1 MAFRNWRL
9 GMHIQQD
16 SIAIVALL
24 HERSHW
30 ALRRWWRIPL
40 PPGLVRQGMVAD
52 VSALGSRLAAWR
64 RELPAQH
71 QVSIAFPAVRTLQ
84 KRLPYPQ
91 FALREREQATW
102 VASAMSQ
109 QLAMPA
115 SALCIDYAPTSRDD
129 GWQVT
134 AAQRLDINVLREL
147 AGRLRL
153 RVAAIVPDA
162 SALGAFFPWTIPA
175 QWSLYVAAGLL
186 AALDSALGGFRA
198 RVKGEFKLGVFLSGT
213 IGNAAIAV
221 FLTWLGQKLG
231 LPLYLAAVLV
241 FGTRMFQNFAEIRRE
256 LLTSKQKRAKISQDI
271 VRDGEDGTK

>member
-84 KRLPYPQ
+84 SVFRIPSSPCG
-91 FALREREQATW
+91 AGTGD
-102 VASAMSQ
+102 VGSQ
-109 QLAMPA
+109 RHEP
-115 SALCIDYAPTSRDD
+115 
-129 GWQVT
+129 
-134 AAQRLDINVLREL
+134 
-147 AGRLRL
+147 
-153 RVAAIVPDA
+153 
-162 SALGAFFPWTIPA
+162 
-175 QWSLYVAAGLL
+175 AAGNACL
-186 AALDSALGGFRA
+186 RA
-198 RVKGEFKLGVFLSGT
+198 M
-213 IGNAAIAV
+213 
-221 FLTWLGQKLG
+221 
-231 LPLYLAAVLV
+231 Y
-241 FGTRMFQNFAEIRRE
+241 
-256 LLTSKQKRAKISQDI
+256 
-271 VRDGEDGTK
+271 

>member
-30 ALRRWWRIPL
+30 ALLRWWRIPL

-109 QLAMPA
+109 
-115 SALCIDYAPTSRDD
+115 I
-129 GWQVT
+129 
-134 AAQRLDINVLREL
+134 
-147 AGRLRL
+147 GRAH
-153 RVAAIVPDA
+153 V
-162 SALGAFFPWTIPA
+162 
-175 QWSLYVAAGLL
+175 
-186 AALDSALGGFRA
+186 
-198 RVKGEFKLGVFLSGT
+198 
-213 IGNAAIAV
+213 
-221 FLTWLGQKLG
+221 
-231 LPLYLAAVLV
+231 
-241 FGTRMFQNFAEIRRE
+241 
-256 LLTSKQKRAKISQDI
+256 
-271 VRDGEDGTK
+271 

>member
-71 QVSIAFPAVRTLQ
+71 QVSIAFPARCAHC
-84 KRLPYPQ
+84 KSALPHPQ
-91 FALREREQATW
+91 PALRSGTATW

-162 SALGAFFPWTIPA
+162 SALGAFFP
-175 QWSLYVAAGLL
+175 G
-186 AALDSALGGFRA
+186 
-198 RVKGEFKLGVFLSGT
+198 
-213 IGNAAIAV
+213 
-221 FLTWLGQKLG
+221 
-231 LPLYLAAVLV
+231 
-241 FGTRMFQNFAEIRRE
+241 
-256 LLTSKQKRAKISQDI
+256 
-271 VRDGEDGTK
+271 

>member
-162 SALGAFFPWTIPA
+162 SALGAFFPWVTAAEQGLAWRDEKYWLWATQEAWGCDACDAIG
-175 QWSLYVAAGLL
+175 SLSQLAGQLQVPL
-186 AALDSALGGFRA
+186 RLCADAGDEAS
-198 RVKGEFKLGVFLSGT
+198 VKVICLC
-213 IGNAAIAV
+213 
-221 FLTWLGQKLG
+221 
-231 LPLYLAAVLV
+231 
-241 FGTRMFQNFAEIRRE
+241 
-256 LLTSKQKRAKISQDI
+256 
-271 VRDGEDGTK
+271 

>member
-84 KRLPYPQ
+84 KRLPYP
-91 FALREREQATW
+91 RVR
-102 VASAMSQ
+102 
-109 QLAMPA
+109 
-115 SALCIDYAPTSRDD
+115 
-129 GWQVT
+129 
-134 AAQRLDINVLREL
+134 L
-147 AGRLRL
+147 AGAGTGDVGSQRHE
-153 RVAAIVPDA
+153 P
-162 SALGAFFPWTIPA
+162 
-175 QWSLYVAAGLL
+175 AAGNACL
-186 AALDSALGGFRA
+186 RA
-198 RVKGEFKLGVFLSGT
+198 M
-213 IGNAAIAV
+213 
-221 FLTWLGQKLG
+221 
-231 LPLYLAAVLV
+231 Y
-241 FGTRMFQNFAEIRRE
+241 
-256 LLTSKQKRAKISQDI
+256 
-271 VRDGEDGTK
+271 

>member
-40 PPGLVRQGMVAD
+40 PTGLVRQGMVAD

-109 QLAMPA
+109 RHEP
-115 SALCIDYAPTSRDD
+115 
-129 GWQVT
+129 
-134 AAQRLDINVLREL
+134 
-147 AGRLRL
+147 
-153 RVAAIVPDA
+153 
-162 SALGAFFPWTIPA
+162 
-175 QWSLYVAAGLL
+175 AAGNACL
-186 AALDSALGGFRA
+186 RA
-198 RVKGEFKLGVFLSGT
+198 M
-213 IGNAAIAV
+213 
-221 FLTWLGQKLG
+221 
-231 LPLYLAAVLV
+231 Y
-241 FGTRMFQNFAEIRRE
+241 
-256 LLTSKQKRAKISQDI
+256 
-271 VRDGEDGTK
+271 

>member
-52 VSALGSRLAAWR
+52 VSALGSRLAARR

-71 QVSIAFPAVRTLQ
+71 QVSIAFRGAHTAKASSVSPV
-84 KRLPYPQ
+84 
-91 FALREREQATW
+91 ALREREQATW

-162 SALGAFFPWTIPA
+162 SALGAFFP
-175 QWSLYVAAGLL
+175 G
-186 AALDSALGGFRA
+186 
-198 RVKGEFKLGVFLSGT
+198 
-213 IGNAAIAV
+213 
-221 FLTWLGQKLG
+221 
-231 LPLYLAAVLV
+231 
-241 FGTRMFQNFAEIRRE
+241 
-256 LLTSKQKRAKISQDI
+256 
-271 VRDGEDGTK
+271 

>member
-71 QVSIAFPAVRTLQ
+71 QVSIAVSRGAHTAKASSVSPVRPAGAGTGDVGSQRHEPAAGNGLPPRYVLIM
-84 KRLPYPQ
+84 RLPRGMT
-91 FALREREQATW
+91 AGRLRRR
-102 VASAMSQ
+102 S
-109 QLAMPA
+109 
-115 SALCIDYAPTSRDD
+115 
-129 GWQVT
+129 GW
-134 AAQRLDINVLREL
+134 ISMFCKL

-153 RVAAIVPDA
+153 LAAIVPDA
-162 SALGAFFPWTIPA
+162 SALGAFFPWMT
-175 QWSLYVAAGLL
+175 AADQGL
-186 AALDSALGGFRA
+186 AWRDEKR
-198 RVKGEFKLGVFLSGT
+198 
-213 IGNAAIAV
+213 
-221 FLTWLGQKLG
+221 WLW
-231 LPLYLAAVLV
+231 A
-241 FGTRMFQNFAEIRRE
+241 TREAWG
-256 LLTSKQKRAKISQDI
+256 SDACAD
-271 VRDGEDGTK
+271 V